1 MINDYEMYMN
11 AALELAREAASAGEI
26 PVGAVVVRDGKIV
39 SGARNR
45 REELR
50 DPTAHAEVLA
60 LREAAKALGDWRLS
74 GCTLYVTLEPCPMC
88 AGAAAMARVSLIVFG
103 AYDAKMGCCGSV
115 YDIPGDAVFGS
126 PIPCVGGVLEEEC
139 GDVLRQAMRGLR

>member
-1 MINDYEMYMN
+1 MSSEHAVYMN
-11 AALELAREAASAGEI
+11 AALEFAREAASAGEI

-39 SGARNR
+39 AGARNR

-50 DPTAHAEVLA
+50 DPTAHAEILA

-74 GCTLYVTLEPCPMC
+74 GCTLYITLEPCPMC

-103 AYDAKMGCCGSV
+103 AYDAKMGCCGSA

-126 PIPCVGGVLEEEC
+126 PIPCVGGIMEEEC
-139 GDVLRQAMRGLR
+139 AAVLRQAMRKYR